1 MRIVMV
7 TDYYLP
13 TLGGVQTLVKAHK
26 EALERAGHTVVVAC
40 PLAEP
45 SADPSVVALP
55 ISPVFNPDGYPFTW
69 PYARTEQVLREALID
84 ADIVHVH
91 SEMIGAIA
99 GLRVARELGIPIVQT
114 MHGRIDVYTA
124 SVLPLPSVTTIPLA
138 WLHRRRIPHVA
149 PIAGGERFTS
159 TRLARRMW
167 RLMVNQANYADH
179 VIVPS
184 AHFAAKLRGQ
194 GVTSPLTVLSNGL
207 EDSVLD
213 QLTGARPRVPDGG
226 LRVMWCG
233 RVSPE
238 KRPEVLIE
246 ALAQLPGSVTADLY
260 GEGLALAATRRLIG
274 RLGLAGRVRLHG
286 AVPQSEVLAASLD
299 HDVFVSTSYDFDNQ
313 PMVILEAIASGLP
326 VVISDPDLGE
336 SIPDGGFVATAEPTA
351 TALAAELRRLLD
363 TPERVTAMSRALLAD
378 AGGAAQQTHLDGL
391 LAVYRGLLASRSNA

>member
-1 MRIVMV
+1 MV

-55 ISPVFNPDGYPFTW
+55 ISPVFKPDGYPFTW

-233 RVSPE
+233 RPRSRRRSATGLM
-238 KRPEVLIE
+238 KSGCGIS
-246 ALAQLPGSVTADLY
+246 LPGWASRRSRPWPS
-260 GEGLALAATRRLIG
+260 LAIMPCVAGSWISG
-274 RLGLAGRVRLHG
+274 RLAKAVRCG
-286 AVPQSEVLAASLD
+286 WISSAISWTGSD
-299 HDVFVSTSYDFDNQ
+299 VST
-313 PMVILEAIASGLP
+313 PPASAP
-326 VVISDPDLGE
+326 RKS
-336 SIPDGGFVATAEPTA
+336 
-351 TALAAELRRLLD
+351 
-363 TPERVTAMSRALLAD
+363 
-378 AGGAAQQTHLDGL
+378 
-391 LAVYRGLLASRSNA
+391 